1 MSCMSSAPAHHPPA
15 RPATHLRK
23 CARAVVLDF
32 VVPQV
37 KLTQHPALSCAQA
50 ASGDDGAII
59 AQAIAAQVKLQ

>member
-1 MSCMSSAPAHHPPA
+1 MSCMSSNPAHHTPA
-15 RPATHLRK
+15 RPPTHLRK

-37 KLTQHPALSCAQA
+37 QLAQHLALCCAQA
-50 ASGDDGAII
+50 AASDDGAII